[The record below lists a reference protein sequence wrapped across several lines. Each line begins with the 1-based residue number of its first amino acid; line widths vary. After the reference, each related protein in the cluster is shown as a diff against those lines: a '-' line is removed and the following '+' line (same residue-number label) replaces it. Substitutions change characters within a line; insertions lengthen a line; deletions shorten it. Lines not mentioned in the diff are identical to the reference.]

1 PCLSNPVFL
10 TLYLPVSLCASPC
23 LSNPVSPCLSLCS
36 GEEEC
41 PTWGS
46 YVGKMFSAAS
56 SYLPAQVSGVMSQE
70 RAFATVRLL
79 VAGQRNVC
87 TLAM

>member
-1 PCLSNPVFL
+1 
-10 TLYLPVSLCASPC
+10 
-23 LSNPVSPCLSLCS
+23 
-36 GEEEC
+36 
-41 PTWGS
+41 
-46 YVGKMFSAAS
+46 MFSAAS

-87 TLAM
+87 TLATIQKLPRLLVASSDGQLFIYNVDPQDGGECVLAQKHR

>member
-1 PCLSNPVFL
+1 
-10 TLYLPVSLCASPC
+10 
-23 LSNPVSPCLSLCS
+23 
-36 GEEEC
+36 
-41 PTWGS
+41 
-46 YVGKMFSAAS
+46 MFSAAS

-87 TLAM
+87 TLAMIQKLPRLLVASSDGQTGGRTDRQVTVVRTHYHLVWNHRTSRRVVA